1 MPNTVNIRYDFL
13 TPKDRR
19 WGLYL
24 SGVGTR
30 LSPPHEPYQVYEDG
44 APYQW
49 RNGRVLREYSLM
61 YLTQGAGAFRVKGSK
76 PVPVTAGDILLIRPG
91 VWHDYA
97 PSPETGWQEYWTMFN
112 GRRAETLMA
121 QLKLPPRRP
130 VMHYG
135 LDESLRHSFTQMLD
149 VAAKAPPFSDIIHS
163 GLMLQLA
170 ASILSRIQLLRDQG
184 DREESFVQQAKQRMA
199 GSQGQS
205 MDMRELAQNLGIS
218 YSHFRRVFKA
228 STGIPPQHYL
238 LDLRINQ
245 AKQLIEEGGS
255 KLSEIARTLGF
266 DDPFYFSR
274 LFKQKTGVSPSQWG
288 R

>member
-1 MPNTVNIRYDFL
+1 MPHTVNIRHDFL
-13 TPKDRR
+13 APKDRR

-30 LSPPHEPYQVYEDG
+30 LSLPHEPYQVYENG

-61 YLTQGAGAFRVKGSK
+61 YLTQGTGMFRVRGAK
-76 PVPVTAGDILLIRPG
+76 PLAVTAGDILLIRPG

-97 PSPETGWQEYWTMFN
+97 PAPDTGWQEYWTMFN
-112 GRRAETLMA
+112 GHKAETLIA
-121 QLKLPPRRP
+121 QFKLPHRSP

-135 LDESLRHSFTQMLD
+135 LDESLRHLFTQMID

-163 GLMLQLA
+163 GLVLQLA
-170 ASILSRIQLLRDQG
+170 ASLLSRIQLLRDRG
-184 DREESFVQQAKQRMA
+184 DREDSFVQQAKQRMA
-199 GSQGQS
+199 DSRGPSL
-205 MDMRELAQNLGIS
+205 DMTALAKEFNIS

-228 STGIPPQHYL
+228 STGVAPRQYL
-238 LDLRINQ
+238 LNLRINR
-245 AKQLIEEGGS
+245 AKQLIEDGGS
-255 KLSEIARTLGF
+255 KLSEVARALGF
-266 DDPFYFSR
+266 EDPFYFSR
-274 LFKQKTGVSPSQWG
+274 LFKQKTGVAPSQWG